1 MFKLDKSV
9 LLGLIVLDAM
19 AIVIGMVAGPLR
31 HTALSIG
38 ASVSAG
44 IISLVIILYGILY
57 WKKTGR

>member
-19 AIVIGMVAGPLR
+19 AIVIGMVAGPLS